1 MEIKLD
7 DRLLCALEALA
18 KLSDSSVNEVVVKS
32 IELTLGISVMPQE
45 QAEQIYRDVIK
56 SVEDLKKP

>member
-7 DRLLCALEALA
+7 DRLLCALEAS
-18 KLSDSSVNEVVVKS
+18 LSDSSVNEVVVKS